1 MRIAFDVH
9 GTLDNDPYLVAK
21 EILSSMQRIGHE
33 IFIISG
39 PPVDQIKKEIE
50 LLGISPHNVKIISV
64 VDWLQEKGVKMWQ
77 DINGNW
83 WSVVESEWWNSKG
96 TICKENY
103 INIIFDDNIKY
114 LQAMPETTKFII
126 W

>member
-1 MRIAFDVH
+1 MRVAFDVH
-9 GTLDNDPYLVAK
+9 GTLDNDPYLVAR
-21 EILSSMQRIGHE
+21 ELLFSMYCMHHE

-39 PPVDQIKKEIE
+39 PPVNQIKNEIK
-50 LLGISPHNVKIISV
+50 LLDISFRNITIISV
-64 VDWLQEKGVKMWQ
+64 VDWLKEKGVKMRQ

-83 WSVVESEWWNSKG
+83 WSIVESEWWNSKG

-114 LQAMPETTKFII
+114 LDNMPEITKFIK